1 MTSRFIFTFL
11 LTIVYCSAAGFS
23 GGVEYK
29 SDYLFRGVTQSDH
42 THALQGRARYGFN
55 NGFYIGAF
63 ASNIYDPK
71 EDKNNAI
78 EYDFSLGLLGEAKDV
93 WFEAG
98 AISYNYTIKDS
109 NFLELLFAVGYGG
122 FRLAVYTTVG
132 ADDSNAIGDRYL
144 ETSLDL
150 IDVMDLVDIGFGA
163 GYAIPNDQNAN
174 KPLNLYASISK
185 TFSSKTSV
193 GVRSELYS
201 RNAKDFDKAR
211 YFIFAKQSF

>member
-1 MTSRFIFTFL
+1 MTSRFIFAFL
-11 LTIVYCSAAGFS
+11 LTIVSCFAAGFS
-23 GGVEYK
+23 GGAEYK
-29 SDYLFRGVTQSDH
+29 SDYLFRGVTQSNH
-42 THALQGRARYGFN
+42 AHALQGRARYGFN
-55 NGFYIGAF
+55 NGFYLGAF

-71 EDKNNAI
+71 EDTHNAI
-78 EYDFSLGLLGEAKDV
+78 EYDFSLGLLGGVKDV

-98 AISYNYTIKDS
+98 AISYNYNIEYSD
-109 NFLELLFAVGYGG
+109 FLELLFVVGYGG
-122 FRLAVYTTVG
+122 FRLAVYTTVSSDNSD
-132 ADDSNAIGDRYL
+132 ALGDRYL

-150 IDVMDLVDIGFGA
+150 ADVMDLVDIGFGA
-163 GYAIPNDQNAN
+163 GYAIPNDQDAN

-211 YFIFAKQSF
+211 YFIFAK